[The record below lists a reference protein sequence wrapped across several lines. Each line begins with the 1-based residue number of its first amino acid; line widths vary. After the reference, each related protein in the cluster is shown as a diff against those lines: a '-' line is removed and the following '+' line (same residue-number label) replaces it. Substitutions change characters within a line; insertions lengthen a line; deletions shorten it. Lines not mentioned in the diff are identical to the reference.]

1 MGLGN
6 SFEQIDENIVLKRQ
20 QYKEKCRQERIDKPF
35 VVYQNS
41 IGNERFASI
50 KAVQKYL
57 EEMIPLEFSVYR
69 EIYIEEDLEFSEPIE
84 KTYRIKMTVK
94 LIKE

>member
-6 SFEQIDENIVLKRQ
+6 SFEQIDDNIVLKRQ
-20 QYKEKCRQERIDKPF
+20 KYKEKCRQERIDKPF

-41 IGNERFASI
+41 IGAERFASI

-57 EEMIPLEFSVYR
+57 DEMIPVEFSVYR
-69 EIYIEEDLEFSEPIE
+69 THGDDDNLEFEE
-84 KTYRIKMTVK
+84 TYKIQVSVK
-94 LIKE
+94 LIKEH